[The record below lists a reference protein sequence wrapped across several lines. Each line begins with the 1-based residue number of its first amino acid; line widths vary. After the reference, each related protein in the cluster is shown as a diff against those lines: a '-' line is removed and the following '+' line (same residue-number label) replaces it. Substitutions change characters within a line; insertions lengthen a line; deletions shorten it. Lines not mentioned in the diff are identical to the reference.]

1 MLRGAVG
8 RSWWQ
13 PEEQAAP
20 SDQPPIMEIVAFPTD
35 HFEKQLGFRLTLEFA
50 PRQ

>member
-13 PEEQAAP
+13 PEDQAIP
-20 SDQPPIMEIVAFPTD
+20 SDQSPVMEIEAFSAD
-35 HFEKQLGFRLTLEFA
+35 HFEKQLGFRLTLEIA
-50 PRQ
+50 PRK